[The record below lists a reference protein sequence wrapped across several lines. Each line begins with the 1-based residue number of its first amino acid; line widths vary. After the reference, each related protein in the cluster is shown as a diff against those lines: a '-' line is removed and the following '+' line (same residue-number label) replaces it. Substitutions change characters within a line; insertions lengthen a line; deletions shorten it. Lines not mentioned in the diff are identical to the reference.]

1 MGRKTY
7 ELQQKDDAIR
17 QIDIDVRDMQGQLER
32 EEKTNEMLRS
42 ENDGLRRD
50 LDKMR
55 NTEEMHRQMQ
65 TQYENERQM
74 RVNSE
79 GDIARLRE

>member
-1 MGRKTY
+1 
-7 ELQQKDDAIR
+7 
-17 QIDIDVRDMQGQLER
+17 MQGQLER

-55 NTEEMHRQMQ
+55 NTEEMHR
-65 TQYENERQM
+65 
-74 RVNSE
+74 
-79 GDIARLRE
+79 